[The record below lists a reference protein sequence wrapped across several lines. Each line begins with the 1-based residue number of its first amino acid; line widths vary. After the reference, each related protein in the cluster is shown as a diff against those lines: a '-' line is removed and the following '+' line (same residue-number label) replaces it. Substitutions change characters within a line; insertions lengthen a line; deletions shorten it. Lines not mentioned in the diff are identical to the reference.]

1 MKDAIGSAALKLAY
15 GYLDSN
21 PDKNAVKLLSLVDKL
36 DVDNAMKGQRDAVRK
51 ALEDRDGNW
60 RRLLF
65 SLWTDIDSGVRKT
78 LFQNFIVNATALGWH
93 RQQKTREDN
102 DCNVPWAIL
111 MDPTSACNLH
121 CAGCWAADYGNR
133 MNMSLETMDRIVE
146 QGTELGVYFYVL
158 SGGEPLVRR
167 KEVLALC
174 ERHPEC
180 FFTAF
185 TNGTLIDEE
194 FAEAMLRVRNFAP
207 AISIEGFESATDAR
221 RGEGTYRA
229 VIRAMEILKQKKLLF
244 GASCCYTSQNTEEV
258 GSEAFYDDLIE
269 RGAKFLWFFTY
280 MPVGVDAKPDLMV
293 SPEQREFM
301 YHQVRRFRET
311 KPIFTLDF
319 WNDGEFV
326 GGCIAGGRR
335 YLHIN
340 AGGDI
345 EPCAFIHYADAN
357 VYTHTLLE
365 ALKSPLFTQYRLNQP
380 FNENLLRPCP
390 LLDNPGSLAELVDAA
405 GAISTDF
412 AAPED
417 ANTLCG
423 KCVRAAEMWAV
434 TADRLWAEHKACK
447 TCPTACDS
455 HDKPVSLGA

>member
-258 GSEAFYDDLIE
+258 GSEAD
-269 RGAKFLWFFTY
+269 R
-280 MPVGVDAKPDLMV
+280 
-293 SPEQREFM
+293 
-301 YHQVRRFRET
+301 
-311 KPIFTLDF
+311 
-319 WNDGEFV
+319 
-326 GGCIAGGRR
+326 
-335 YLHIN
+335 
-340 AGGDI
+340 
-345 EPCAFIHYADAN
+345 
-357 VYTHTLLE
+357 
-365 ALKSPLFTQYRLNQP
+365 KS
-380 FNENLLRPCP
+380 
-390 LLDNPGSLAELVDAA
+390 V
-405 GAISTDF
+405 
-412 AAPED
+412 
-417 ANTLCG
+417 
-423 KCVRAAEMWAV
+423 V
-434 TADRLWAEHKACK
+434 
-447 TCPTACDS
+447 
-455 HDKPVSLGA
+455 